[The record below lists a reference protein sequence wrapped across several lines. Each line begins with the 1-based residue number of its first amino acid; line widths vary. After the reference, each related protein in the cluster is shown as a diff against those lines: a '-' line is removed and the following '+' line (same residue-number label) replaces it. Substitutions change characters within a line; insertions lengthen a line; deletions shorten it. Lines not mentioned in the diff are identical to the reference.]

1 MKPILAI
8 VAISLLT
15 ACTPYA
21 ERVAR
26 TCERLGT
33 ERGTPQFMNCV
44 QFEEAND
51 TAMRQAYMGMSAAGF
66 AMTRTQQPV
75 VVVQPRY

>member
-1 MKPILAI
+1 MKPIIAI
-8 VAISLLT
+8 AAVALLT
-15 ACTPYA
+15 ACTPYV
-21 ERVAR
+21 ERVSR

-33 ERGTPQFMNCV
+33 TRGTPAFMNCV

-66 AMTRTQQPV
+66 GMTQTQQPV